1 MPIAL
6 HMLSR
11 PSVVVYTEN
20 PSHATSMLR
29 SRRDR
34 AAGRRHPGNREP
46 SRVPACSQTTSN
58 THTRTCENVCV
69 YHNIGEPALV
79 TQASSGR
86 LRHTNVKIYIC
97 KGHQCIYIS
106 IYVSRCV
113 SFAEVQEAQDRVEK
127 TPTVGRHLDRP
138 QIRHR
143 FDASDASEHVPSSF

>member
-1 MPIAL
+1 MPTAL

-46 SRVPACSQTTSN
+46 SRVPACSQITSN
-58 THTRTCENVCV
+58 THTCENVCI
-69 YHNIGEPALV
+69 YRNIGEPALV

-97 KGHQCIYIS
+97 KGHECVYIYL
-106 IYVSRCV
+106 SRCV

-138 QIRHR
+138 QIRHCS
-143 FDASDASEHVPSSF
+143 DMHDASEHAPRSL